1 MGVIFENMLRN
12 VCANKRRSV
21 AFIICMM
28 VVGFSAMFAFSIYGA
43 IKDTLY
49 GIRTQA
55 VGDTEIFVENPF
67 SVDTKLDL
75 PEGAKS
81 FYMKNGEL
89 EAYTRSVENF
99 VYPTHKKFMI
109 SGMDILAAQEK
120 GFIREKDVTLGENE
134 IIITE
139 EMAREMNYEVGSVIK
154 AKDVFSDSPISLTV
168 AKIIPGKGYFQYFH
182 ADVAANTEL
191 VNKLSGSKGWNYC
204 FVKTNGDIEG
214 TMEYIKEHNPN
225 YNIENFY
232 EGIEETVQTIYMLF
246 IGIFIVIVLILLFVS
261 SGMSK
266 HIVHERMS
274 ELGTLRSIGA
284 TKMSTALMLILENLF
299 YGFTGAVLGILLYVP
314 LSRAIVGLFMGAD
327 GSFEIN
333 FDIHVIAIIIALAAT
348 MLVSCLSAIKAILG
362 AVKTPIRDII
372 FGNQNTS
379 YTLSKPKSV
388 VGMFFLMVGILCG
401 CISTNVFIILIGI
414 AAFVAG
420 LAMSIPMAVTA
431 VCRLF
436 KKCRNP
442 IAKLALK
449 NIRTKKMIVSSNV
462 LYAIV
467 AGLVSA
473 IIMLAVCIR
482 AFNQL
487 DENAG
492 DVIILQMSNKAK
504 EYSFISQLDGVDETE
519 FVYKHEGYVKIN
531 GELLAEEAPVIGY
544 DKPFSIYQGVKGLSG
559 KIGSE
564 EVFLDKKLMNKMN
577 ISKGDCVEITL
588 DAKAK
593 RPVTLKLTVAGECD
607 TNVASYSAGNGIVI
621 SMEKYRHIYYDY
633 PATEL
638 VRLEDSQRAEEFSQK
653 IKTLIMDKHA
663 KVYTGEEYFSLQEET
678 GVIGI
683 LYMIVMIGCV
693 MMLILMTTNNSISFE
708 QRRREF
714 AILHST
720 SMSRTQLKKMLLCET
735 ALSLFFSTAVAF
747 SSAIL
752 LYVMLFRFMN
762 AITGEEED
770 ILLSII
776 QPALFLILLYPV
788 TLLIVKRTTKKIDK
802 INTAT
807 QMKYE

>member
-1 MGVIFENMLRN
+1 MRVIFGNMLRN
-12 VCANKRRSV
+12 VRANKRRSA
-21 AFIICMM
+21 AFMICMM
-28 VVGFSAMFAFSIYGA
+28 VVGFSAVFTFSIYGA
-43 IKDTLY
+43 VKDTLY

-55 VGDTEIFVENPF
+55 VGDAEIFVENPF
-67 SVDTKLDL
+67 STDTKLDL
-75 PEGAKS
+75 PEGAEP
-81 FYMKNGEL
+81 FYMTNGEL
-89 EAYTRSVENF
+89 EINTRTVENF
-99 VYPTHKKFMI
+99 VYPTHKRFMI
-109 SGMDILAAQEK
+109 SGMDISAAQEK

-139 EMAREMNYEVGSVIK
+139 EMAREMNYEVGSVIEVRD
-154 AKDVFSDSPISLTV
+154 AYADSPMPLTV
-168 AKIIPGKGYFQYFH
+168 AKIVPVKGYFQYFNAYAA
-182 ADVAANTEL
+182 ADTEL
-191 VNKLSGSKGWNYC
+191 VNKLSGSKGWNSC

-214 TMEYIKEHNPN
+214 TMEYIKEHNPD
-225 YNIENFY
+225 YSIENFY

-284 TKMSTALMLILENLF
+284 TKMSTALMLVLENLF

-314 LSRAIVGLFMGAD
+314 FSRAIVGLFMEAD

-333 FDIHVIAIIIALAAT
+333 FDIHVIAIVIALAAT
-348 MLVSCLSAIKAILG
+348 VLVSCLSAIKAILG

-372 FGNQNTS
+372 FGNQNTA

-401 CISTNVFIILIGI
+401 CISTNAFIILIGI
-414 AAFVAG
+414 ATFVVG
-420 LAMSIPMAVTA
+420 LAMSVPMAVTA

-449 NIRTKKMIVSSNV
+449 NIHTKKMIVSSNI

-482 AFNQL
+482 VFNQL

-519 FVYKHEGYVKIN
+519 FVYKHDGYVKIN
-531 GELLAEEAPVIGY
+531 GELLAKEAPVIGY
-544 DKPFSIYQGVKGLSG
+544 DKPFSIYQGVKGLPK

-564 EVFLDKKLMNKMN
+564 EVFLDKKLMDQMH
-577 ISKGDCVEITL
+577 ISKGDRVEITL

-593 RPVTLKLTVAGECD
+593 RPVTLKLTAAGECD
-607 TNVASYSAGNGIVI
+607 TNAATLNARNGIVI
-621 SMEKYRHIYYDY
+621 SLEKYRQIYFDY

-638 VRLEDSQRAEEFSQK
+638 VRLEDPKRAEEFSQK
-653 IKTLIMDKHA
+653 IKTLIMDKYA
-663 KVYTGEEYFSLQEET
+663 KVYTDEEYFSIREEN
-678 GVIGI
+678 GLIGI
-683 LYMIVMIGCV
+683 LYMIVTIGCV

-720 SMSRTQLKKMLLCET
+720 SMSRAQLKKMLLCET
-735 ALSLFFSTAVAF
+735 VLSLFISTAVAF
-747 SSAIL
+747 GSAIL
-752 LYVMLFRFMN
+752 LYVMLFRFMT
-762 AITGEEED
+762 AITGEELD

-776 QPALFLILLYPV
+776 QPALFLSLLYPI
-788 TLLIVKRTTKKIDK
+788 TLLIVRRTTKKIDK
-802 INTAT
+802 INTAE